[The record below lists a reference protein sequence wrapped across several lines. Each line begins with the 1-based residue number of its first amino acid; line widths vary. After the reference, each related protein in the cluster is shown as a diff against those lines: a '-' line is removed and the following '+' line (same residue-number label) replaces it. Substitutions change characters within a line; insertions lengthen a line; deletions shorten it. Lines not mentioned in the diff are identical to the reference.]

1 MEWIE
6 SLFVTHSAV
15 QTIVV
20 LSLIVSIGLAL
31 GKIHIKG
38 ISLGV
43 AFVFFIGIVAGS
55 MHFTADAQ
63 MLTFAETLGLSL
75 FVYALGLHVG
85 PNFIG
90 MMRHEGVSLNL
101 WGLGIILLGTAMALS
116 LCLVLPIKYPRWW
129 AFCVVPP
136 LIHRLLVPRSRLLPT
151 PISRAAVQHWDV
163 P

>member
-6 SLFVTHSAV
+6 SLFTIHSAV
-15 QTIVV
+15 QTIIL

-31 GKIHIKG
+31 GKIHVKG

-55 MHFTADAQ
+55 LHFTADEQ
-63 MLTFAETLGLSL
+63 MLGFAETLGLSL

-90 MMRHEGVSLNL
+90 MMRHEGISLNL
-101 WGLGIILLGTAMALS
+101 WGLAVIALGTVMALA
-116 LCLVLPIKYPRWW
+116 LCLVM
-129 AFCVVPP
+129 
-136 LIHRLLVPRSRLLPT
+136 
-151 PISRAAVQHWDV
+151 PISVPDMVGILCGATTNTPALGAAQQALAAAHMSSS
-163 P
+163 